1 MVVLAFLTDPEVV
14 VKILRH
20 LGLPTT
26 APALAPSRSSG
37 RIMGFALGEDEDAS
51 ARGPRDAA
59 EESTLPLRSDPPC
72 PRREDVSV
80 RGPRRRCRR
89 VCTRGRRATGS
100 SPPGIS
106 HQA

>member
-37 RIMGFALGEDEDAS
+37 RMMGFALGEDE
-51 ARGPRDAA
+51 GPSDGDLGDET
-59 EESTLPLRSDPPC
+59 EESTLPLPAI
-72 PRREDVSV
+72 
-80 RGPRRRCRR
+80 
-89 VCTRGRRATGS
+89 RRALEGG
-100 SPPGIS
+100 PPP
-106 HQA
+106 